1 MIKNGQGTFF
11 SRYWKILPNSD
22 FDLRAT
28 LQREETSKR
37 DHSFDQSGL
46 AKQRGQKKY
55 SRSCDRCFSFFFSLE
70 ISQSFC
76 LTIRFLGVLHSHRDN
91 EMSLQALQV
100 VGPLEGGHN
109 VVENM

>member
-1 MIKNGQGTFF
+1 MKKPVKEIIPSTKGALQNSEGKKN
-11 SRYWKILPNSD
+11 IA
-22 FDLRAT
+22 DLVTGA
-28 LQREETSKR
+28 S
-37 DHSFDQSGL
+37 
-46 AKQRGQKKY
+46 A
-55 SRSCDRCFSFFFSLE
+55 FFFSLE